1 MHTGRNQGNTAYKT
15 AAACYMKPWI
25 SNQAQVCLDL
35 QGVNLGG
42 LGWFDINFQIIDQ
55 NNNENSVL
63 TKFTKTVKRLAIKYK
78 YEYEIN
84 VLKIWQVSAFTSEPW
99 LKTKCVKK
107 NWEWLT
113 DQKKHIKKQ
122 CLGMQSFTYSVN
134 TSWIT

>member
-1 MHTGRNQGNTAYKT
+1 MHTDRNQGNTAYKT

-25 SNQAQVCLDL
+25 PNQTQVCLDL

-55 NNNENSVL
+55 NNNENSVF

-84 VLKIWQVSAFTSEPW
+84 VLKIWQVSAFTSEPS

-107 NWEWLT
+107 IGNDSQTEKT
-113 DQKKHIKKQ
+113 
-122 CLGMQSFTYSVN
+122 
-134 TSWIT
+134 